1 MVKNI
6 QQGASG
12 IKVLR
17 LDMCISIISLS
28 NIMHQIW
35 RNNPFSQGNKEAK
48 RAARLE
54 VASDTEEVGSG
65 VERI

>member
-6 QQGASG
+6 EQGASG

-17 LDMCISIISLS
+17 FDTCISIISLS
-28 NIMHQIW
+28 NIIHQIW
-35 RNNPFSQGNKEAK
+35 LNDPFSQGNKEAK

-54 VASDTEEVGSG
+54 LGSDTEEVGSG
-65 VERI
+65 VESI

>member
-6 QQGASG
+6 EQGASG

-17 LDMCISIISLS
+17 LDTCISIISLG
-28 NIMHQIW
+28 NIIHQIW
-35 RNNPFSQGNKEAK
+35 RNDPFSQGNKEAK

-54 VASDTEEVGSG
+54 LGSDTEEVGSG
-65 VERI
+65 VESI

>member
-6 QQGASG
+6 EQGASG

-17 LDMCISIISLS
+17 LDTCISIISFS
-28 NIMHQIW
+28 NIIHQIW
-35 RNNPFSQGNKEAK
+35 RNDPFSQGNKEAK

-54 VASDTEEVGSG
+54 LGSDTEEVGSG
-65 VERI
+65 VESI

>member
-6 QQGASG
+6 EQGASG

-17 LDMCISIISLS
+17 LDMCIFIISLS
-28 NIMHQIW
+28 NIIHQIW
-35 RNNPFSQGNKEAK
+35 RNDPFSQGNKEAK

-54 VASDTEEVGSG
+54 LGSDTEEVGSG

>member
-6 QQGASG
+6 EQGASG

-17 LDMCISIISLS
+17 LDTCISIISLS
-28 NIMHQIW
+28 NIIHQIW
-35 RNNPFSQGNKEAK
+35 RNDPFSQGNKEAK

-54 VASDTEEVGSG
+54 LGSDTEEVGSG
-65 VERI
+65 VESI